1 MAVPTILQ
9 EKLTEYNA
17 RPALRESS
25 EEPQRCHFEM
35 VLVPSK
41 SNRALTRTRTAPATF
56 TQNTTRLKQ
65 VLFVAGQ
72 VLCQVLVH
80 LGVDRAVLERR

>member
-9 EKLTEYNA
+9 EKLAEYNA

-25 EEPQRCHFEM
+25 EEPQRYHFEL
-35 VLVPSK
+35 VQVPSK
-41 SNRALTRTRTAPATF
+41 SNRALTRTRTVPATF

-65 VLFVAGQ
+65 VLFVAEKPG
-72 VLCQVLVH
+72 QVLVH
-80 LGVDRAVLERR
+80 LGVDREVLERR